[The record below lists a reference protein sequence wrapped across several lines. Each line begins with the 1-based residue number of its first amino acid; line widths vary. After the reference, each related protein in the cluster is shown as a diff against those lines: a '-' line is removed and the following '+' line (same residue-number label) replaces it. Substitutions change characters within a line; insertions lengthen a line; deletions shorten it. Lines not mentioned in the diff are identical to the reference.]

1 MLVTFIIVAY
11 NAEKVIESCL
21 TSLKNQN
28 YPHEEIE
35 VILVD
40 SSSTDNTKQLMMQF
54 QEKAKEEYNRVLVLD
69 NPKRTLPCGWNV
81 ALKEAKGEVVVRVDA
96 HTIYPEDFIQKNVK
110 EIEKGEDIVGGQ
122 CISITKNDTKWEK
135 VLLSAEESI
144 FGCGIADFRRKKE
157 RKYVSTL
164 AFAMYRKKVFDEV
177 GPYNENLARTEDNEM
192 HYRMKKVG
200 YRFLLSPD
208 IVTYRYARNTLK
220 DMIKQK
226 YNNGKW
232 IGITIRY
239 CPRCFSI
246 YHFVPLFFILA
257 ILGSIVFTIFNI
269 PYFLIA
275 LLGAYGIFNLCNIV
289 ILVYN
294 KQFTISHL
302 FIPIVLFLL
311 HVSYGIGT
319 LVGIFKGMFRKS

>member
-54 QEKAKEEYNRVLVLD
+54 QERAKEEYNRVLVLD

-302 FIPIVLFLL
+302 FIPIVLFSL